1 MQQDEAGRRD
11 VQRAVLRLRAA
22 GIALGLTLLL
32 LSPRSDQTAAGAA
45 LLGYLAVVGL
55 TWAARTRATGSLAL
69 LAVSADVLYAAA
81 LSTLLPPTAGSWALY
96 AFAIATAA
104 LQYGALGTAAT
115 TAAAIVAYDA
125 GIALRTDELRAA
137 DLWPV
142 QLLLGVGLLIAELV
156 WAARRGEDLRS
167 RLRTFA
173 LVQRDLIAARDED
186 ALLDR
191 LTDHA
196 VRTFG
201 AQSAWIELGDLP
213 RRRIVHPRGAV
224 EPRARDSDVGPGWP
238 LDDPPRTRLRC
249 AFDAGRTAAAA
260 LPALGDLATDAQPLL
275 AAARERSGLAHA
287 TATLGRTFTALRAIE
302 RDRVVSAV
310 LADVLEVAGAVAGP
324 AALVRPA
331 DGTIVAGDLAASD
344 ALALIRDTTPP
355 ALVRDRGAVGPGAV
369 VSAGAGLVLA
379 ASDPGSRLTG
389 DDLAALAALGEIAAL
404 AAARITERDGLLERN
419 DALERETAELGER
432 LRARDDAV
440 ASAVHELRTPL
451 TSVHAYAQLTSR
463 NLQSVQEQVKRLDR
477 LIADLIPASGDQR
490 LDLVS
495 EELDLLVEARQ
506 AGKRV
511 GLVAER
517 QVEVSAAS
525 RGPYL
530 VNADRGRI
538 QQVLENLLGNAIK
551 FSPADTPIEVEL
563 ERGVDEVIVSVRDAG
578 AGIPADELQRIF
590 ERHYRGTQHR
600 DAVPGKGIGLAISR
614 EIVVAHGGRIWAA
627 SAGPGT
633 GSAFF
638 VALPAVPM
646 PVAAARAAADRHPA

>member
-1 MQQDEAGRRD
+1 MQQDEACRRD

-55 TWAARTRATGSLAL
+55 TRAARTRVPSLAL
-69 LAVSADVLYAAA
+69 LGVGVDVLYAAA
-81 LSTLLPPTAGSWALY
+81 LSVLLPPTAGSWALY

-104 LQYGALGTAAT
+104 LQHGTIGAAAT

-125 GIALRTDELRAA
+125 GIALRADELRPA

-142 QLLLGVGLLIAELV
+142 QLLLGVGLLIAELMWV
-156 WAARRGEDLRS
+156 ARRGEELRS

-201 AQSAWIELGDLP
+201 AQGAWIEVDGP
-213 RRRIVHPRGAV
+213 ARRIVHPRGTV
-224 EPRARDSDVGPGWP
+224 EQRERDAGAGWP

-249 AFDAGRTAAAA
+249 AFDAARTAAVAT
-260 LPALGDLATDAQPLL
+260 PALGDLATDALPLL
-275 AAARERSGLAHA
+275 AAARERSALAHT
-287 TATLGRTFTALRAIE
+287 TATLGRTFVAIRSIE
-302 RDRVVSAV
+302 RDHVVTAV
-310 LADVLEVAGAVAGP
+310 LADLLEVAGAMAGP

-331 DGTIVAGDLAASD
+331 DGTIVAGDLAAAD
-344 ALALIRDTTPP
+344 ALALVRDTTPP
-355 ALVRDRGAVGPGAV
+355 AIVSARANVGRGAVVAAGPG
-369 VSAGAGLVLA
+369 LLLA
-379 ASDPGSRLTG
+379 AADPGSRLTG
-389 DDLAALAALGEIAAL
+389 DDLGALAALGEIAAL
-404 AAARITERDGLLERN
+404 ATARIAERDDLLQRR

-463 NLQSVQEQVKRLDR
+463 NLQLVQEQVKRLDR
-477 LIADLIPASGDQR
+477 LIADLIPASGEQR

-495 EELDLLVEARQ
+495 EELDLLAEARQ
-506 AGKRV
+506 AGKRI
-511 GLVAER
+511 GLVADR

-530 VNADRGRI
+530 VQADRGRI

-551 FSPADTPIEVEL
+551 FSPPDTAIDVEL
-563 ERGVDEVIVSVRDAG
+563 ERGVDEVIVSVKDGG
-578 AGIPADELQRIF
+578 AGIPADDLRRIF
-590 ERHYRGTQHR
+590 ERHYRGAQHR
-600 DAVPGKGIGLAISR
+600 DAVPGKGIGLAISH

-627 SAGPGT
+627 SAGPGM
-633 GSAFF
+633 GSTFF
-638 VALPAVPM
+638 VALPVVPL
-646 PVAAARAAADRHPA
+646 AAAGSLPDAADRHPA